1 MGEQLEEANALLK
14 TSSVAM
20 RRETENKKQ
29 MERQRLETAKKKLD
43 C

>member
-14 TSSVAM
+14 TSSVYM
-20 RRETENKKQ
+20 KRNREQKADGKTKVGNG
-29 MERQRLETAKKKLD
+29 KKKLD